1 MLRYSHR
8 AGLKKRMN
16 EISVAIIG
24 MVGAL
29 LVALIETTRRQN
41 NRDHAVNADKLDSV
55 IEKIDKVD
63 DRLGGHIDW
72 HLKKD

>member
-1 MLRYSHR
+1 V
-8 AGLKKRMN
+8 N
-16 EISVAIIG
+16 EIAVAVIG
-24 MVGAL
+24 MATAL
-29 LVALIETTRRQN
+29 IVALIETTRRQN
-41 NRDHAVNADKLDSV
+41 NRDHATNADKLDSV

>member
-1 MLRYSHR
+1 
-8 AGLKKRMN
+8 MN
-16 EISVAIIG
+16 EIAVAVIG
-24 MVGAL
+24 MATAL

-41 NRDHAVNADKLDSV
+41 NRDHASNADKLDSV

-72 HLKKD
+72 HLKKE

>member
-1 MLRYSHR
+1 V
-8 AGLKKRMN
+8 N
-16 EISVAIIG
+16 EIAVAVIG
-24 MVGAL
+24 MATAL
-29 LVALIETTRRQN
+29 IVALIETTRRQN
-41 NRDHAVNADKLDSV
+41 NRDHAINADKLDSV